1 MNINDFL
8 PQNYRPVY
16 GTGITPHTFRP
27 FKTENGPGWVA
38 DGLTKNGEE
47 GNYTIVLE
55 SDGSTEIASTDHPDG
70 KSLGLETATCE
81 VVVGGERKTIQ
92 HPYSKRIGGLASVAD
107 WYDAIAIE
115 DAQGRKAELTAP
127 WSGPDLDST
136 LTRVEHNIVAY
147 GDDEIAVGAF
157 SSAVEASKWLEDALS
172 ATQVRAEVWK
182 IRNAFE
188 SDEPDERTM
197 LRRFKNDD
205 ADGWAPIP
213 FSTGYIS
220 EEWLQ
225 HFFGKGQPNPFV
237 HLRMLGSQ
245 RKSLNADYALSW
257 KELNEAG
264 ELTRDDGR
272 LEDGTD
278 DWLVIH
284 VVDTDVALP
293 LPWPGANV
301 VVHHDEDGAQ
311 VGIDVYAT
319 EVRTARHRKERAW
332 ESEWGRFLDDGIS
345 LTETEVSDGIKCAEA
360 ELNTLIAEE
369 EER

>member
-8 PQNYRPVY
+8 PRNYSPVY
-16 GTGITPHTFRP
+16 GTGITPDSFRP
-27 FKTENGPGWVA
+27 LKTENGHAWGA

-55 SDGSTEIASTDHPDG
+55 SDDSTEMTSTDHPVD
-70 KSLGLETATCE
+70 KSLGSEMATCE
-81 VVVGGERKTIQ
+81 VVVGGERRTIQ
-92 HPYSKRIGGLASVAD
+92 HPYSKQIGGLASVAD

-115 DAQGRKAELTAP
+115 DAKGRKAELTVP
-127 WSGPDLDST
+127 WSGQDLDST

-147 GDDEIAVGAF
+147 GDDEIAVSTF
-157 SSAVEASKWLEDALS
+157 SSAVEASKWLENALS

-182 IRNAFE
+182 IRNAYE
-188 SDEPDERTM
+188 SDEADERTM
-197 LRRFKNDD
+197 LRRFKDD
-205 ADGWAPIP
+205 DVDGWAPIP

-220 EEWLQ
+220 EEWLH

-237 HLRMLGSQ
+237 HLRMLGAQ
-245 RKSLNADYALSW
+245 RESLNADYALSW
-257 KELNEAG
+257 KELNETG
-264 ELTRDDGR
+264 ELTLYDSQ

-278 DWLVIH
+278 GWLVIH

-293 LPWPGANV
+293 LPWPGTNV

-319 EVRTARHRKERAW
+319 EVRTARHRRERAW
-332 ESEWGRFLDDGIS
+332 ESEWGRFLDDGIT
-345 LTETEVSDGIKCAEA
+345 LTEAEVSDGIKRAEA

-369 EER
+369 VES